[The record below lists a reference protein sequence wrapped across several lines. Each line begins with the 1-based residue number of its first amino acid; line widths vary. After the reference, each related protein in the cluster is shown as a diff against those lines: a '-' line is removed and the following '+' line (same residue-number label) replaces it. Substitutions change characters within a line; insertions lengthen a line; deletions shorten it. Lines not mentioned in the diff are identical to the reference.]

1 MAEKRDGRQT
11 GGGNDAIGRAD
22 NDVADLSAAGTGR
35 ITALILLGLLLGGV
49 AGEMLYR
56 VRLNAGEYAGAVEAL
71 HFVGSD
77 IFLGLLKMIIV
88 PLIISSIITGIA
100 SIGDVRNLGR
110 IGAKTLVYY
119 VTTMVIAVII
129 GLGLV
134 GVVNPGE
141 SIDPGD
147 RLQAAEQYAAS
158 DVVQERIVRNQ
169 DRPGGIPEA
178 LMQIVRTMIPTNPI
192 AAAADPG
199 IAALPVIFFSILFGA
214 VLTTLGH
221 RSSVV
226 VDFFEVV
233 FRAMTVMV
241 RWILYLAPLGVFSL
255 VAWSVARIGLESFAG
270 GMFAYAATVVAG
282 LSIHGLVILPLVL
295 FLFTRTDPFRFMV
308 QMRSALMTAFG
319 TDSSSA
325 TLPVT
330 IDAAVRHGGCT
341 RKAAGFVLPLGAT
354 INMDGTALFEAVA
367 VVFIAQAFGVE
378 LGLDQ
383 LIVIALMSTLTAVGA
398 AGIPSASLVMIP
410 VIIGAV
416 NQMAGPTGTT
426 IPIEGLGLILGIDRL
441 LDMCRTTVNVWGDAV
456 GAKIISHSE
465 PDAEPAGVTPEGA
478 T

>member
-1 MAEKRDGRQT
+1 MAREH
-11 GGGNDAIGRAD
+11 GNDRTNSAEPRE
-22 NDVADLSAAGTGR
+22 SAAQGSGAMRTGR
-35 ITALILLGLLLGGV
+35 VTALILLGLILGGLLG
-49 AGEMLYR
+49 EILYR
-56 VRLNAGEYAGAVEAL
+56 ERASDGYAGWIELL

-77 IFLGLLKMIIV
+77 VFLGLLKMIII

-110 IGAKTLVYY
+110 IGAKTLAYY
-119 VTTMVIAVII
+119 AVTMVIAVT
-129 GLGLV
+129 LGLV
-134 GVVNPGE
+134 LVNLIGPGE
-141 SIDPGD
+141 SIDEGA
-147 RLQAAEQYAAS
+147 RLQATAQYAAS
-158 DVVQERIVRNQ
+158 DVVQERIVNNAE
-169 DRPGGIPEA
+169 RPGGIGEA
-178 LMQIVRTMIPTNPI
+178 LMQIVRTMIPSNPI

-214 VLTTLGH
+214 VLTVLGGAQ
-221 RSSVV
+221 RVV

-241 RWILYLAPLGVFSL
+241 GWILWLAPIGVLAL

-270 GMFAYAATVVAG
+270 GMLIYAATVVSG
-282 LSIHGLVILPLVL
+282 LAIHALVVLPLIL
-295 FLFTRTDPFRFMV
+295 WLFTRGNPFDYMV
-308 QMRSALMTAFG
+308 RMRSALMTAFG

-330 IDAAVRHGGCT
+330 IDAAVNEGGCS
-341 RKAAGFVLPLGAT
+341 RRAAGFVLPLGAT

-367 VVFIAQAFGVE
+367 IVFIAQAFGVE
-378 LGLDQ
+378 LGLGQ
-383 LIVIALMSTLTAVGA
+383 MIVIALMATLTAVGA

-416 NQMAGPTGTT
+416 NQMAGPGGAV

-456 GAKIISHSE
+456 GARIITTLE
-465 PDAEPAGVTPEGA
+465 PEPAPAGGTG
-478 T
+478 

>member
-1 MAEKRDGRQT
+1 MVEKHNGR
-11 GGGNDAIGRAD
+11 G
-22 NDVADLSAAGTGR
+22 DVIDRNEERKGTGR
-35 ITALILLGLLLGGV
+35 ITALILLGLLVGGV
-49 AGEMLYR
+49 AGELLYR
-56 VRLNAGEYAGAVEAL
+56 GRSDSEMYDSAIEAL

-77 IFLGLLKMIIV
+77 IFLGLLKMIII
-88 PLIISSIITGIA
+88 PLIISSIISGIA

-110 IGAKTLVYY
+110 IGAKTLTYY
-119 VTTMVIAVII
+119 VVTMLIAVVI
-129 GLGLV
+129 GLSLV
-134 GVVNPGE
+134 SAINPGGA
-141 SIDPGD
+141 IDPGD

-158 DVVQERIVRNQ
+158 DVVQERIVGNE
-169 DRPGGIPEA
+169 DRPGGISEA
-178 LMQIVRTMIPTNPI
+178 LMQIVRTMIPANPI

-214 VLTTLGH
+214 VLTTLGS
-221 RSSVV
+221 RSRVV
-226 VDFFEVV
+226 VDFFDVV
-233 FRAMTVMV
+233 FHAMTVMV
-241 RWILYLAPLGVFSL
+241 GWILILAPLGVFSL

-270 GMFAYAATVVAG
+270 GMFVYAGTVVAG
-282 LSIHGLVILPLVL
+282 LAIHALVILPVILL
-295 FLFTRTDPFRFMV
+295 ALTGTNPYRFMIR
-308 QMRSALMTAFG
+308 MRSALMTAFG

-330 IDAAVRHGGCT
+330 IDAAVRHGGCS

-367 VVFIAQAFGVE
+367 IVFIAQAFGVS

-383 LIVIALMSTLTAVGA
+383 MIVIALMSTLTAIGA

-416 NQMAGPTGTT
+416 NQMAGPGGEV

-456 GAKIISHSE
+456 GAKIISESE
-465 PDAEPAGVTPEGA
+465 PDAVPDRGGTGA
-478 T
+478 IA